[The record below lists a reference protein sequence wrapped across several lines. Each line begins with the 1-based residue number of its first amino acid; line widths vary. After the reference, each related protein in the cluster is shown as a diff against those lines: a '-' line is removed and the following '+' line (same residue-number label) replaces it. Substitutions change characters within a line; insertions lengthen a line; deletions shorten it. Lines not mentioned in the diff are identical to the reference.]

1 MEFIVIQKPVSKIT
15 QPGRHIQFNL
25 KKNTSVYDIAIEED
39 DKRKITILSKDSPT
53 YPELFQVYYDIERL
67 LMIFEGQ
74 FHSIEKAYE
83 NGIEI
88 TDSFRKRALES
99 YTSAYFMINESNV
112 LLDFTQFLNQI
123 ILVEWRKLQ
132 DNLELIHKM
141 YLYCVSDISMPI
153 DMKCAFMIE
162 AFLGIAELLK
172 NRKHIKLPRIGKD
185 ESKLGWYLHE
195 IINTYGSDIFC
206 EEVDNLDEFIK
217 ILVDSRNR
225 IAHIKTRQGK
235 VVLNGEQSQI
245 YIMKLS
251 LLYRKIM
258 FELLG
263 VTYGSYSG
271 NLQRQISLINNL
283 SATKSFINKLNV
295 KPSES

>member
-25 KKNTSVYDIAIEED
+25 KKNTIVYDIAIEED

-74 FHSIEKAYE
+74 FHSIEKAYK

-99 YTSAYFMINESNV
+99 YTSAYSMNFMINESNV

-132 DNLELIHKM
+132 DNL
-141 YLYCVSDISMPI
+141 D
-153 DMKCAFMIE
+153 
-162 AFLGIAELLK
+162 
-172 NRKHIKLPRIGKD
+172 
-185 ESKLGWYLHE
+185 
-195 IINTYGSDIFC
+195 
-206 EEVDNLDEFIK
+206 
-217 ILVDSRNR
+217 
-225 IAHIKTRQGK
+225 
-235 VVLNGEQSQI
+235 
-245 YIMKLS
+245 
-251 LLYRKIM
+251 
-258 FELLG
+258 
-263 VTYGSYSG
+263 
-271 NLQRQISLINNL
+271 
-283 SATKSFINKLNV
+283 
-295 KPSES
+295 